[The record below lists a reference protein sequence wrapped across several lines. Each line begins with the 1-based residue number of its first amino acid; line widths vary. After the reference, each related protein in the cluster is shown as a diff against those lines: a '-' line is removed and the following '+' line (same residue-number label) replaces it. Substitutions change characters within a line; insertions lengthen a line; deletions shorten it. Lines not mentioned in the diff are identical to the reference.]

1 MLRPSIRKRILAIAV
16 GLIVLMAITSVLS
29 TVMTRKV
36 AHQLDELSG
45 KYVEAYGHLARM
57 NVRSLEQAL
66 AVRRMVIAK
75 TQSPPDDAAFAEH
88 QKTYE
93 AKGLEIDQEAQAARV
108 LINAII
114 DDTSTDSDNA
124 RLGRIDDRIENVNK
138 DLRRYLSDEN
148 KRMLPLLAAGNF
160 AEVRASLARA
170 DTLRDDFN
178 QKVEEIR
185 KDMLAQVRSDAVV
198 TMRDQQKAIVI
209 SMILT
214 VLAAVLGLMFAI
226 FVSMGITRPVRRL
239 LDGTRAV
246 EAGRLDGS
254 IDVTTRDEIGQLT
267 SAFNNMVEQLRHKEK
282 MRETF
287 GRYIDPRVV
296 EGLINRQ
303 SLTTTDGERRVM
315 TVLFCDMKGFTSL
328 STGMTPQGLV
338 KVMNHYLSTMSG
350 PIRNHHGIIDKY
362 IGDAIMAYW
371 GPPFNEDGEQARLA
385 CLAAIDMARR
395 GTALRTELPELLD
408 VRTVPS
414 DCDVRIGVATG
425 EVLVGSIGSEF
436 MMSYTV
442 MGDAVNLASRLEGAN
457 KAYGSHCLVS
467 APTIAAAG
475 DGLAFR
481 EIDRL
486 VVVGQSQPETVFE
499 IIGRE
504 DELTPE
510 QVSLLDS
517 YSKGLAA
524 YRERRW
530 DDARHAFSAG
540 LDAVPGDGPSRA
552 FIKRISEFQANPP
565 AADWDGAWRLD
576 EK

>member
-36 AHQLDELSG
+36 AHQLDELST

-66 AVRRMVIAK
+66 ALRRMVIARMQ
-75 TQSPPDDAAFAEH
+75 TPPDEAGLAER
-88 QKTYE
+88 QKIYE
-93 AKGLEIDQEAQAARV
+93 AKGQEIDEEAKAARK

-114 DDTSTDSDNA
+114 EDTSTASDNA
-124 RLGRIDDRIENVNK
+124 GLGRIDTRIENANG
-138 DLRRYLSDEN
+138 DLRRYMREEYL
-148 KRMLPLLAAGNF
+148 RLLPLLEARKFTEAQ
-160 AEVRASLARA
+160 AIVARA
-170 DTLRDDFN
+170 DQLRDEFN
-178 QKVEEIR
+178 QKVEDIR
-185 KDMLAQVRSDAVV
+185 KDMLTQVRSDAVV
-198 TMRDQQKAIVI
+198 TMRDQQKTIVI
-209 SMILT
+209 SAILT
-214 VLAAVLGLMFAI
+214 GLAAILGLMFAI
-226 FVSMGITRPVRRL
+226 FISTGITRPVRRL
-239 LDGTRAV
+239 LEGTRAV

-296 EGLINRQ
+296 AGLIDRQ
-303 SLTTTDGERRVM
+303 AQTATDGERRVM

-350 PIRNHHGIIDKY
+350 PIRTHHGIIDKY

-395 GTALRTELPELLD
+395 GTALRTELPELLG

-540 LDAVPGDGPSRA
+540 LEAVPGDGPSKV
-552 FIKRISEFQANPP
+552 FIKRIGEFQANPP